1 MKIHAP
7 RENLDSSQ
15 FGSRIPM
22 KFVIKTTFGFQSL
35 EFRIKDLGLA
45 PGTVTKCE
53 TTPFLGLGQRSPPLQ
68 AAPWQME
75 NPVLAKSA
83 LTFGTVHALESTKDK
98 KFEPS
103 GQHLVAMSQAL

>member
-1 MKIHAP
+1 MTDNFTKAARFEGP
-7 RENLDSSQ
+7 EY
-15 FGSRIPM
+15 IPM

-68 AAPWQME
+68 AAPSPRQASWHRKHIQ
-75 NPVLAKSA
+75 
-83 LTFGTVHALESTKDK
+83 GTK
-98 KFEPS
+98 KTQTE
-103 GQHLVAMSQAL
+103 

>member
-53 TTPFLGLGQRSPPLQ
+53 PTPFLRLGRRSPPLQ
-68 AAPWQME
+68 AAPSPRQASWHRKHIQ
-75 NPVLAKSA
+75 
-83 LTFGTVHALESTKDK
+83 GTK
-98 KFEPS
+98 KTQTE
-103 GQHLVAMSQAL
+103 